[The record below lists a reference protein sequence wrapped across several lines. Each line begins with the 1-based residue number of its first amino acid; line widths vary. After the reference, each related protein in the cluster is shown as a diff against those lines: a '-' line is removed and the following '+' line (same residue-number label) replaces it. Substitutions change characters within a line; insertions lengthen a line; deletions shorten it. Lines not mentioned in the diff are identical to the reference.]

1 MLAPGS
7 ALASSTLQPFQMIR
21 SLQLVQ
27 DRIANGDH
35 AALPMQR
42 KLLEMIDERLR
53 NGTVD
58 DLAEPRNLSATR
70 CPSCTTR

>member
-1 MLAPGS
+1 MRRAAARLGLSLAICG
-7 ALASSTLQPFQMIR
+7 ALAGAAAASSALQPFQMIR

-42 KLLEMIDERLR
+42 
-53 NGTVD
+53 
-58 DLAEPRNLSATR
+58 
-70 CPSCTTR
+70 